1 MGWLSKRGLGISLMV
16 LLVSS
21 SLLAVVL
28 GYVGL
33 VVYSAMMT
41 GTPIVGLLIDMTIPY
56 LPAVAVLLTL
66 VVLSGTWFSWSLVR
80 RASVPKSE
88 RLASVASRAEREI
101 PLLGSLGLS
110 DSLAPPEPTPEERA
124 ERTLAELKRQY
135 VDGEIDEH
143 EFERRVDRL
152 VSNDSLEEARADRE
166 RRAVLEDG
174 ERDRT

>member
-56 LPAVAVLLTL
+56 LPVVAVLLTL

-80 RASVPKSE
+80 RASVPKHE
-88 RLASVASRAEREI
+88 RLASVASRAEREV

-135 VDGEIDEH
+135 VDGEIDER

-166 RRAVLEDG
+166 RRAVLNDG
-174 ERDRT
+174 ESDRT